1 MSILLFNKN
10 AILMDNCRS
19 LTNSQVVSYQYS
31 EMPVKS
37 VTTKKNAKTLI
48 FINIFFVDEKNNSI
62 FAVPKKRGK
71 LNLPVKSSNTK
82 DIKCL
87 QYRN

>member
-1 MSILLFNKN
+1 
-10 AILMDNCRS
+10 MDNCRS
-19 LTNSQVVSYQYS
+19 LTNSQVVSYRYS
-31 EMPVKS
+31 EIPVKS

-71 LNLPVKSSNTK
+71 LNLVVKSSNTE

-87 QYRN
+87 QYHN

>member
-1 MSILLFNKN
+1 MNICK
-10 AILMDNCRS
+10 S
-19 LTNSQVVSYQYS
+19 LVNSYFVSCLCP
-31 EMPVKS
+31 ELPLKPT
-37 VTTKKNAKTLI
+37 TTKKNAKTLI

-71 LNLPVKSSNTK
+71 LNLVVKSSNTE

-87 QYRN
+87 QYHN

>member
-1 MSILLFNKN
+1 MN
-10 AILMDNCRS
+10 NCKS
-19 LTNSQVVSYQYS
+19 LTSSHLISFQYS
-31 EMPVKS
+31 EVPVKP
-37 VTTKKNAKTLI
+37 VTTKKYAKILI

-71 LNLPVKSSNTK
+71 LNLVVKSSNTE

-87 QYRN
+87 QYHN

>member
-1 MSILLFNKN
+1 
-10 AILMDNCRS
+10 MDNCRS
-19 LTNSQVVSYQYS
+19 LVNSYLVSYQCS
-31 EMPVKS
+31 EAPVKS

-71 LNLPVKSSNTK
+71 LNLVVKSSNTE

-87 QYRN
+87 QYHN

>member
-1 MSILLFNKN
+1 MN
-10 AILMDNCRS
+10 NCKS
-19 LTNSQVVSYQYS
+19 LTNIHLTSYQCL
-31 EMPVKS
+31 EMPVKP
-37 VTTKKNAKTLI
+37 VTTKKYAKILI

-71 LNLPVKSSNTK
+71 LNLVVKSSNTE

-87 QYRN
+87 QYHN

>member
-1 MSILLFNKN
+1 MN
-10 AILMDNCRS
+10 NCKS
-19 LTNSQVVSYQYS
+19 LTSSHLISFQYP
-31 EMPVKS
+31 EVPVKS
-37 VTTKKNAKTLI
+37 VTTKKYAKILI

-71 LNLPVKSSNTK
+71 LNLVVKSSNTE

-87 QYRN
+87 QYHN

>member
-1 MSILLFNKN
+1 MN
-10 AILMDNCRS
+10 NCKR
-19 LTNSQVVSYQYS
+19 LTSSHLISFQYS
-31 EMPVKS
+31 EVPVKS
-37 VTTKKNAKTLI
+37 VTTKKYAKILI

-71 LNLPVKSSNTK
+71 LNLVVKSSNTE

-87 QYRN
+87 QYHN

>member
-1 MSILLFNKN
+1 MCHCK
-10 AILMDNCRS
+10 S
-19 LTNSQVVSYQYS
+19 LVNSYLVSYPCS
-31 EMPVKS
+31 EVPVKPM
-37 VTTKKNAKTLI
+37 TTKKNAKTLI

-71 LNLPVKSSNTK
+71 FNLVVKSSNTE

-87 QYRN
+87 QYHN

>member
-1 MSILLFNKN
+1 
-10 AILMDNCRS
+10 MDNCRS
-19 LTNSQVVSYQYS
+19 LANSNLVSYQCS
-31 EMPVKS
+31 EVPVKP
-37 VTTKKNAKTLI
+37 VTTKKNAKNLI

-71 LNLPVKSSNTK
+71 LNLVVKSSNTE

-87 QYRN
+87 QYHN

>member
-1 MSILLFNKN
+1 MN
-10 AILMDNCRS
+10 NCKS
-19 LTNSQVVSYQYS
+19 PTNSHLTTYQCP
-31 EMPVKS
+31 EVPVKS
-37 VTTKKNAKTLI
+37 VTTKKYAKILI

-71 LNLPVKSSNTK
+71 LNLVVKSSNTE

-87 QYRN
+87 QYHN

>member
-1 MSILLFNKN
+1 MN
-10 AILMDNCRS
+10 NCKS
-19 LTNSQVVSYQYS
+19 LTNSHLVSD
-31 EMPVKS
+31 ECLKIPVKS

-71 LNLPVKSSNTK
+71 LNLVVKSSNTE

-87 QYRN
+87 QYHN